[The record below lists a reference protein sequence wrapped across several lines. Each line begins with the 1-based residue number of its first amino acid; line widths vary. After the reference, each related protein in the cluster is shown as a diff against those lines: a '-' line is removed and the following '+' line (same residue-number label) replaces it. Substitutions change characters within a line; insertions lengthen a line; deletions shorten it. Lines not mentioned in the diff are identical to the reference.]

1 MNTFNSIYSHGF
13 VRTAVCVPKVNVAD
27 ITFNT
32 AQILALAKEAN
43 NLKVALALFPE
54 LGVTAYTL
62 DDLFLQSVILE
73 SAKNAISVI
82 VSESK
87 NINTILV
94 IGSPLKFD
102 DKIFNCALVIYKE
115 KLWGLYQKVIFLITE
130 NSMKKDILQVHT
142 MLHLR
147 KLIFLETIS
156 LLEIN

>member
-1 MNTFNSIYSHGF
+1 M
-13 VRTAVCVPKVNVAD
+13 
-27 ITFNT
+27 
-32 AQILALAKEAN
+32 
-43 NLKVALALFPE
+43 KVALALFPE

-102 DKIFNCALVIYKE
+102 DKIFNCALAVSY
-115 KLWGLYQKVIFLITE
+115 T
-130 NSMKKDILQVHT
+130 
-142 MLHLR
+142 HLR
-147 KLIFLETIS
+147 AHETVLDLVCRL
-156 LLEIN
+156 LLEKKKNNITHFHTFSNTHNIE